1 MSIDLTGPTGT
12 AWQLWKLDRF
22 PVLYEAGEAKA
33 VLVDIASFAQI
44 ELILDNLFHREP
56 EPEDALLTQS
66 GALQQ
71 LVARAQQEP
80 PSANWRQELDEL

>member
-1 MSIDLTGPTGT
+1 MSIDPTGP
-12 AWQLWKLDRF
+12 AWQLWKRERF
-22 PVLYEAGEAKA
+22 PVVYEAGEAKA
-33 VLVDIASFAQI
+33 VLVDVASFAQI

-56 EPEDALLTQS
+56 EPEDALLAHS

-71 LVARAQQEP
+71 LVARAQQES